1 MEEIIEGFSYGGTDY
16 AILQG
21 FKGNDKK
28 KEGEQNYEGYPG
40 YAGAPYGYVPAPGY
54 VPVAPTEGAVPGV
67 PPGYVPAPPTE
78 GAVPGVPPG
87 YVPAPGYYPP
97 PPGYILENHGEGEP
111 AKHHAEKA
119 KEEAIVEL
127 RKKKSGS
134 QRLTEKILSWM
145 PVAPTEGAVPGVPP
159 GYVPPPGNILE
170 NHGEGEPAKHHAEK
184 AKEEAIVEL
193 RKKRSGSQRLTEK
206 ILSWMPEMPKF

>member
-1 MEEIIEGFSYGGTDY
+1 MEEIIEGFSYGGTDS
-16 AILQG
+16 ILQG
-21 FKGNDKK
+21 FEGNNKK

-54 VPVAPTEGAVPGV
+54 VPVA
-67 PPGYVPAPPTE
+67 PTE

-145 PVAPTEGAVPGVPP
+145 P
-159 GYVPPPGNILE
+159 
-170 NHGEGEPAKHHAEK
+170 
-184 AKEEAIVEL
+184 
-193 RKKRSGSQRLTEK
+193 
-206 ILSWMPEMPKF
+206 EMPKF